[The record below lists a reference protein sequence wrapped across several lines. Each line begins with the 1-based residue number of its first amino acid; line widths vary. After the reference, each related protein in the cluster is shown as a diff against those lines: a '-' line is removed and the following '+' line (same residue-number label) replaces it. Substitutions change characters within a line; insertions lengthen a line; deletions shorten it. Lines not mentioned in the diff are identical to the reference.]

1 MRGIRISSVDTRSP
15 PAGETGI
22 DPRRTASGDDTHGVL
37 IRRELE
43 RDRGSVER
51 VHASAFPTEVEAHLA
66 AALRAGG
73 YALAALSLVAERT
86 PSEASNATEAG
97 GDGLGE
103 VVGHVVCSR
112 GAIAGRPA
120 LGLGPIGVHRDH
132 QGNGVG
138 AALMHAVIASADA
151 LDETCIALLGDP
163 AFYGRFGF
171 VASTLVGI
179 DPPVPEWGGY
189 FQVRTLAA
197 WDGSIAGSFSYAS
210 PFDDV

>member
-1 MRGIRISSVDTRSP
+1 
-15 PAGETGI
+15 
-22 DPRRTASGDDTHGVL
+22 VL

-43 RDRGSVER
+43 GDRGSVER

-66 AALRAGG
+66 AELRAGG
-73 YALAALSLVAERT
+73 HALAALSLVAARS
-86 PSEASNATEAG
+86 PSDASDAAEAG
-97 GDGLGE
+97 RDDRDE

-120 LGLGPIGVHRDH
+120 LGLGPIGVLREY

-138 AALMHAVIASADA
+138 AALMHAVIAAADA

-171 VASTLVGI
+171 VASTLFGI

-189 FQVRTLAA
+189 FQVRTLSA